1 MTKLFSESGD
11 INIVL
16 KKEEESVSVKLDVHK
31 VKRYFVIVEPRE
43 SGNNFSVYINPR
55 WSNQHHGIRFKSSDE
70 LRELYEL
77 LGSILLN
84 HDHEMEQKLLKPTE
98 KEPF

>member
-16 KKEEESVSVKLDVHK
+16 KKEEKSVSKLDAYKIKGH
-31 VKRYFVIVEPRE
+31 FVLVEKSK
-43 SGNNFSVYINPR
+43 SGNDIHTYISAK
-55 WSNQHHGIRFKSSDE
+55 WHDQHHGIRFRVSDD

-84 HDHEMEQKLLKPTE
+84 HDKEMDQRSLKPTDE
-98 KEPF
+98 EPF

>member
-16 KKEEESVSVKLDVHK
+16 KKEEKSVSKLDAYT
-31 VKRYFVIVEPRE
+31 VKQHFVLVEPRE
-43 SGNNFSVYINPR
+43 SGNDFSVHIHPR
-55 WSNQHHGIRFKSSDE
+55 WSNQHHGIKINEVEE

-77 LGSILLN
+77 FGSILLN
-84 HDHEMEQKLLKPTE
+84 HDHEMEQKLMDIG